1 MAKEK
6 LIFNKTT
13 DYNEFLEEMQR
24 QVPKM
29 SKYYFNDETL
39 PVALQAIATQDPNKR
54 KKILAF
60 ANSVDRKMNFGG
72 QAHKNRYHKIP
83 TILAGALYYSEYP
96 ESVEDLDV
104 DEMEILAKHSITFP
118 ISFYKQATM
127 YYTKQLLRTI
137 YEIGPD
143 YMYRTGYMFLT
154 EKYFDQ
160 GKTPEEINTY
170 FKNSD
175 LKELLEESFEYERI
189 TMEEAFKEA
198 ENHASRRI

>member
-13 DYNEFLEEMQR
+13 DYNEFLEEMKR
-24 QVPKM
+24 QIPEM
-29 SKYYFNDETL
+29 SKYFMDEESL
-39 PVALQAIATQDPNKR
+39 KVAIQSIQTVDEPTR

-83 TILAGALYYSEYP
+83 TILAGAIYYSEFP
-96 ESVEDLDV
+96 ESVASLDV
-104 DEMEILAKHSITFP
+104 DVLEILAKHSITFP
-118 ISFYKQATM
+118 ISFYKNATM

-143 YMYRTGYMFLT
+143 FMFRTGYMFLT

-160 GKTPEEINTY
+160 GKTPDEINTY
-170 FKNSD
+170 FKESD

-189 TMEEAFKEA
+189 TKEEAFKEA
-198 ENHASRRI
+198 ESHASRRI

>member
-6 LIFNKTT
+6 LIFNRTT
-13 DYNEFLEEMQR
+13 KYDEFLEEMKNQI
-24 QVPKM
+24 PEM
-29 SKYYFNDETL
+29 SKYYMDEDSLQIALNSINTKDET
-39 PVALQAIATQDPNKR
+39 IRKR
-54 KKILAF
+54 ILSF

-83 TILAGALYYSEYP
+83 TILAGAIYCAEFRDTIK
-96 ESVEDLDV
+96 ELDD
-104 DEMEILAKHSITFP
+104 DELEILAKHSITFP
-118 ISFYKQATM
+118 ISFYKTATM

-143 YMYRTGYMFLT
+143 FMFRTGYMFLT
-154 EKYFDQ
+154 EKYFEQ

-170 FKNSD
+170 FKTSN

-198 ENHASRRI
+198 ESYASRRI

>member
-13 DYNEFLEEMQR
+13 DYEELLEEMKR
-24 QVPKM
+24 QIPEM
-29 SKYYFNDETL
+29 SRYYFHEETL
-39 PVALQAIATQDPNKR
+39 PVAIASLSTQDPNKR
-54 KKILAF
+54 KRILDF

-83 TILAGALYYSEYP
+83 TILAGAIYYSEYP
-96 ESVEDLDV
+96 ESVEELDA

-118 ISFYKQATM
+118 ISFYKNATM

-143 YMYRTGYMFLT
+143 FMFRTGYMFLT

-160 GKTPEEINTY
+160 GKTPDEINTY
-170 FKNSD
+170 FKESD

-189 TMEEAFKEA
+189 TKEEAFKEA
-198 ENHASRRI
+198 ESHASRRI

>member
-13 DYNEFLEEMQR
+13 DYNEFLEEMKR
-24 QVPKM
+24 QVPEM

-39 PVALQAIATQDPNKR
+39 PSALQAIATQDPNKR

-143 YMYRTGYMFLT
+143 YMFRTGYMFLT

-160 GKTPEEINTY
+160 GKTPEEVNTY
-170 FKNSD
+170 FRNSN
-175 LKELLEESFEYERI
+175 LKELLEESFEYERMI
-189 TMEEAFKEA
+189 VEEAFKEA
-198 ENHASRRI
+198 ESHASRRI

>member
-13 DYNEFLEEMQR
+13 DYNEFLEEMKR
-24 QVPKM
+24 QIPEM
-29 SKYYFNDETL
+29 SKYYMDEESL
-39 PVALQAIATQDPNKR
+39 KVAIQSIQTVDEPTR

-72 QAHKNRYHKIP
+72 QAHKNKYHKIP
-83 TILAGALYYSEYP
+83 TILAGAIYYSEFP
-96 ESVEDLDV
+96 ESVASLDV
-104 DEMEILAKHSITFP
+104 DELEILAKHSITFP
-118 ISFYKQATM
+118 ISFYKNATM

-143 YMYRTGYMFLT
+143 FMFRTGYMFLT

-160 GKTPEEINTY
+160 GKTPDEINTY
-170 FKNSD
+170 FKESD

-189 TMEEAFKEA
+189 TKEEAFKEA
-198 ENHASRRI
+198 ESHASRRI

>member
-13 DYNEFLEEMQR
+13 NYEEFLDEMKR
-24 QVPKM
+24 QIPEM
-29 SKYYFNDETL
+29 SKYYLHEETL
-39 PVALQAIATQDPNKR
+39 PVALQALATQDQKTRKR
-54 KKILAF
+54 ILDF

-83 TILAGALYYSEYP
+83 TILAGAIYFSEYP
-96 ESVEDLDV
+96 DSVEQLDA

-118 ISFYKQATM
+118 ISFYKNATM

-143 YMYRTGYMFLT
+143 FMFRTGYMFLT

-160 GKTPEEINTY
+160 GKSPDEINTY
-170 FKNSD
+170 FKNSN

-198 ENHASRRI
+198 ESHASRRI

>member
-13 DYNEFLEEMQR
+13 NYDEFLEEMKNQI
-24 QVPKM
+24 PEM
-29 SKYYFNDETL
+29 SKYYMDEDSL
-39 PVALQAIATQDPNKR
+39 QVALNSINTKDEETR

-83 TILAGALYYSEYP
+83 TILAGAIYLNKYKE
-96 ESVEDLDV
+96 EIAALDD
-104 DEMEILAKHSITFP
+104 DELEILAKHSITFP
-118 ISFYKQATM
+118 ISFYKQQTM

-143 YMYRTGYMFLT
+143 FMYRTGYMFLT
-154 EKYFDQ
+154 EKYFEQ
-160 GKTPEEINTY
+160 GKTSEEINEY
-170 FKNSD
+170 FKTSN
-175 LKELLEESFEYERI
+175 LQELLEESFEYERM

-198 ENHASRRI
+198 EQSESRRI

>member
-13 DYNEFLEEMQR
+13 DYNEFLEEMKR
-24 QVPKM
+24 QIPEM
-29 SKYYFNDETL
+29 SKYYMDEESL
-39 PVALQAIATQDPNKR
+39 KVAIQSIQTVDEPTR

-72 QAHKNRYHKIP
+72 QAHKNKYHKIP
-83 TILAGALYYSEYP
+83 TILAGAIYYSEFP
-96 ESVEDLDV
+96 ESVASLDV
-104 DEMEILAKHSITFP
+104 DELEILAKHSITFP
-118 ISFYKQATM
+118 ISFYKNATM

-143 YMYRTGYMFLT
+143 FMFRTGYMFLT

-160 GKTPEEINTY
+160 GKTPDEITHAT
-170 FKNSD
+170 KA
-175 LKELLEESFEYERI
+175 LEISYGRFFI
-189 TMEEAFKEA
+189 ILAGC
-198 ENHASRRI
+198 

>member
-13 DYNEFLEEMQR
+13 DYNEFLEEMKR
-24 QVPKM
+24 QIPEM
-29 SKYYFNDETL
+29 SKYYMDEESL
-39 PVALQAIATQDPNKR
+39 KVAIQSIQTVDEPTR

-83 TILAGALYYSEYP
+83 TILAGAIYYSEFP
-96 ESVEDLDV
+96 ESVASLDV
-104 DEMEILAKHSITFP
+104 DELEILAKHSITFP
-118 ISFYKQATM
+118 ISFYKNATM

-143 YMYRTGYMFLT
+143 FMFRTGYMFLT

-160 GKTPEEINTY
+160 GKTPDEINTY
-170 FKNSD
+170 YKESD

-189 TMEEAFKEA
+189 TKEEAFKEA
-198 ENHASRRI
+198 ESHASRRI

>member
-13 DYNEFLEEMQR
+13 DYNDFLEEMKR
-24 QVPKM
+24 QIPEM
-29 SKYYFNDETL
+29 SKYYMDEESL
-39 PVALQAIATQDPNKR
+39 KVAIQSIQTVDEPTR

-83 TILAGALYYSEYP
+83 TILAGAIYYSEFP
-96 ESVEDLDV
+96 ESVASLDV
-104 DEMEILAKHSITFP
+104 DELEILAKHSITFP
-118 ISFYKQATM
+118 ISFYKNATM

-143 YMYRTGYMFLT
+143 FMYRTGYMFLT
-154 EKYFDQ
+154 EKYFEQ
-160 GKTPEEINTY
+160 GKTSEEINEY
-170 FKNSD
+170 FKTSN
-175 LKELLEESFEYERI
+175 LQELLEESFEYGTYNYGRSI
-189 TMEEAFKEA
+189 
-198 ENHASRRI
+198 

>member
-6 LIFNKTT
+6 LIFNKTANY
-13 DYNEFLEEMQR
+13 DEFLEEMKNQI
-24 QVPKM
+24 PEM
-29 SKYYFNDETL
+29 SKYYMDEGTLQIALNSINTNDE
-39 PVALQAIATQDPNKR
+39 NKR

-83 TILAGALYYSEYP
+83 TILAGAIYCTEFTDTIK
-96 ESVEDLDV
+96 DLDN
-104 DEMEILAKHSITFP
+104 DELEILAKHSITFP
-118 ISFYKQATM
+118 ISFYKTATM

-143 YMYRTGYMFLT
+143 FMFRTGYMFLT
-154 EKYFDQ
+154 EKYFEQ

-170 FKNSD
+170 FKTSN
-175 LKELLEESFEYERI
+175 LKDLLEESFEYERI

-198 ENHASRRI
+198 ESYASRRI